1 MDEQSLDQIRT
12 EIQASHKVLQ
22 DSITEINKEVDANS
36 EVMSHLFMLVGQM
49 LVIVDSLLDV
59 LEKDNEGTNEA
70 FVKSIQA
77 NRKTLLDTL
86 QKTSDG

>member
-59 LEKDNEGTNEA
+59 LEKIMKELM
-70 FVKSIQA
+70 KP
-77 NRKTLLDTL
+77 LLNQYKL
-86 QKTSDG
+86 IARLF